1 MYELVK
7 VYKRIKPGTDHADVP
22 KIFHPNNTKIENFTK
37 NLMSNSGFIDQLTIN
52 KIMAYKA
59 LGLWNNTQYSEGL
72 THIAMV
78 SNLGM
83 QNFHLNFTFLKNDIS
98 SLMQV
103 LDFMMK
109 EFENAETRTDLGKH
123 AILVFSIILKTIVS
137 ENLQPAV
144 KFMDV
149 LMDKISV
156 KIPLVPYVIS
166 TIYQTNEIFKPK
178 SQEISEMYP
187 SIEKLQK
194 YNGKKAKYANKFEI
208 AITKDSDD
216 DESKQ
221 FAIQNFLRTIDVSLF
236 IENVS
241 SHHKV
246 LVNMLDITVCEL
258 MKGNS

>member
-1 MYELVK
+1 
-7 VYKRIKPGTDHADVP
+7 
-22 KIFHPNNTKIENFTK
+22 
-37 NLMSNSGFIDQLTIN
+37 
-52 KIMAYKA
+52 
-59 LGLWNNTQYSEGL
+59 
-72 THIAMV
+72 
-78 SNLGM
+78 
-83 QNFHLNFTFLKNDIS
+83 
-98 SLMQV
+98 
-103 LDFMMK
+103 MMK
-109 EFENAETRTDLGKH
+109 EFEDSETRADLGKH
-123 AILVFSIILKTIVS
+123 AILVFSMILKTIVS

-144 KFMDV
+144 IFMDV

-194 YNGKKAKYANKFEI
+194 YKGKKGKYANKFEI

-221 FAIQNFLRTIDVSLF
+221 FAIQNFLRTIDLSLF

-241 SHHKV
+241 SHHEV

-258 MKGNS
+258 MKGKS